1 MKTLNAHFQ
10 VRYLPENRQTVKRRA
25 TKCKFVIL
33 SVFILLPTKLYIVL
47 QSCIFFSTTSMGYRV
62 FLNFDKMFF
71 FS

>member
-10 VRYLPENRQTVKRRA
+10 VRYLPENRQTVK
-25 TKCKFVIL
+25 VVLQNVSL
-33 SVFILLPTKLYIVL
+33 SLGLFSFLLPKKLHIVL
-47 QSCIFFSTTSMGYRV
+47 QSCIFFSTASMGYRV